1 MYIMLF
7 DKMPSWVHSW
17 CYVFAALA
25 VLTIVA
31 LIASILM
38 SKDRSMMAIGAAL
51 LAATLQV
58 GTFTTF
64 FWMCRNSTGPT
75 M

>member
-1 MYIMLF
+1 MLF

-17 CYVFAALA
+17 CYLFAGLA

-31 LIASILM
+31 LVASIVM
-38 SKDRSMMAIGAAL
+38 TKDRSMLAIGAAV
-51 LAATLQV
+51 LASMIQL

-64 FWMCRNSTGPT
+64 FWMCRNSTAPT
-75 M
+75 A